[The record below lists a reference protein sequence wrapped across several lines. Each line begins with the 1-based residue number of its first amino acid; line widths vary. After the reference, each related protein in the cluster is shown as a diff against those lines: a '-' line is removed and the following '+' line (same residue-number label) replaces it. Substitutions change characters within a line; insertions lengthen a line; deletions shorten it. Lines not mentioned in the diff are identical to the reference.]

1 MLLCWETS
9 SCYSKLMKWKRI
21 LTTPSHHLKEI
32 QICILE
38 SCKTLS
44 QYWQQWW
51 GKNKHNVFWVGELM
65 STMISQT
72 RSVPGGWPLSA
83 HFSNAALEDYCPKYK
98 TPPEKIQ
105 LFLGKSGQRRR
116 FIETLPQ
123 MAKCKLIQDKALTLT
138 ISRIHKKWGN
148 WGRFVLVGLLHFAT
162 IKCTRIAQKRHA
174 KTEQVTKYL
183 IIAILVWST
192 TALVGWYFSS
202 FWRQAS
208 SYYHYKRGIGKKSF

>member
-105 LFLGKSGQRRR
+105 LFLGKNGQRRR
-116 FIETLPQ
+116 FTETLPQ

-162 IKCTRIAQKRHA
+162 IKCQNS
-174 KTEQVTKYL
+174 TKKAREDRTGNKISNYCNTSL
-183 IIAILVWST
+183 VNHCTGWVIL
-192 TALVGWYFSS
+192 
-202 FWRQAS
+202 
-208 SYYHYKRGIGKKSF
+208 

>member
-1 MLLCWETS
+1 MKTNFNHPLSSFKRNTDLCV
-9 SCYSKLMKWKRI
+9 L
-21 LTTPSHHLKEI
+21 
-32 QICILE
+32 LE

-162 IKCTRIAQKRHA
+162 ITCTRIAQKRHA

-192 TALVGWYFSS
+192 SAVILLNVDIVG
-202 FWRQAS
+202 
-208 SYYHYKRGIGKKSF
+208 